1 MLRVKS
7 PQDLGAGL
15 VFIFIGLAG
24 IYLGKDLPM
33 GTASRMGPAYFPVYL
48 SYLIVAIGLIVG
60 LRGLAVDGPPIEE
73 SRLRPILFIIAAL
86 LGFGVM
92 IDQIGL
98 ALAAAIMTLIAAY
111 ARPNAKLL
119 ETLVLG
125 AGLAIFSVLVFVYA
139 LGQALPPWWG
149 R

>member
-1 MLRVKS
+1 V
-7 PQDLGAGL
+7 
-15 VFIFIGLAG
+15 VFVLIGLAG

-48 SYLIVAIGLIVG
+48 SYLIVVIGLIVG
-60 LRGLAVDGPPIEE
+60 AKGLTIDGPRLETI
-73 SRLRPILFIIAAL
+73 RLRPLIFILAAL

-92 IDQIGL
+92 IDRIGL
-98 ALAAAIMTLIAAY
+98 ALSAAIMTLIAAY
-111 ARPNAKLL
+111 ARPNAKFV
-119 ETLVLG
+119 ESLVLG
-125 AGLAIFSVLVFVYA
+125 VGLAIFSVLAFVYA